1 MMDRFTDYGWMPM
14 MGIGLLGMI
23 LFWGLLIAGT
33 VFLIRWV
40 IGETVIKREDSA
52 LEILKKRYAR
62 GEINK
67 QEFDEH
73 GFLLGFGILERVE
86 LLQ

>member
-1 MMDRFTDYGWMPM
+1 MMDRFTNCGWMPM

-23 LFWGLLIAGT
+23 LFWGLLIAGA
-33 VFLIRWV
+33 VFLIRWFT
-40 IGETVIKREDSA
+40 GETVIKREDSA

-67 QEFDEH
+67 HEFDERKRDLM
-73 GFLLGFGILERVE
+73 G
-86 LLQ
+86 

>member
-1 MMDRFTDYGWMPM
+1 MDRFTNCGWMPM
-14 MGIGLLGMI
+14 MGIGLFGMI

-33 VFLIRWV
+33 VFLIRWI

-67 QEFDEH
+67 QEFDERKRD
-73 GFLLGFGILERVE
+73 LMR
-86 LLQ
+86 

>member
-1 MMDRFTDYGWMPM
+1 M
-14 MGIGLLGMI
+14 MGIGLFGMI

-33 VFLIRWV
+33 VFLIRWF

-67 QEFDEH
+67 QEFDERKRDLM
-73 GFLLGFGILERVE
+73 G
-86 LLQ
+86 

>member
-14 MGIGLLGMI
+14 MGIGLLGML

-33 VFLIRWV
+33 VFLIRWF

-67 QEFDEH
+67 QEFDERKRDLM
-73 GFLLGFGILERVE
+73 G
-86 LLQ
+86 

>member
-1 MMDRFTDYGWMPM
+1 MMDRFTDSGWMPM

-23 LFWGLLIAGT
+23 VFWGLLIAGT
-33 VFLIRWV
+33 VFLIRWFL
-40 IGETVIKREDSA
+40 GETVIKREDSA

-67 QEFDEH
+67 EEFDERKRDLM
-73 GFLLGFGILERVE
+73 G
-86 LLQ
+86 

>member
-67 QEFDEH
+67 QEFDERKKDLM
-73 GFLLGFGILERVE
+73 G
-86 LLQ
+86 

>member
-1 MMDRFTDYGWMPM
+1 M
-14 MGIGLLGMI
+14 MGIGLFGMI

-33 VFLIRWV
+33 VFLIRWFT
-40 IGETVIKREDSA
+40 GETVIKREDSA

-67 QEFDEH
+67 HEFDERKRDLM
-73 GFLLGFGILERVE
+73 G
-86 LLQ
+86 

>member
-1 MMDRFTDYGWMPM
+1 M
-14 MGIGLLGMI
+14 MGIGLFGMI

-33 VFLIRWV
+33 VFLIRWF

-67 QEFDEH
+67 QEFDERKRDVM
-73 GFLLGFGILERVE
+73 G
-86 LLQ
+86 

>member
-1 MMDRFTDYGWMPM
+1 M
-14 MGIGLLGMI
+14 MGIGLFGMI

-33 VFLIRWV
+33 VFLIRWF

-52 LEILKKRYAR
+52 LEVLKKRYAR

-67 QEFDEH
+67 QEFDERKRDLM
-73 GFLLGFGILERVE
+73 G
-86 LLQ
+86 

>member
-40 IGETVIKREDSA
+40 IGEIVIKREDSA

-67 QEFDEH
+67 QEFDERKKDLM
-73 GFLLGFGILERVE
+73 G
-86 LLQ
+86 

>member
-1 MMDRFTDYGWMPM
+1 MPM
-14 MGIGLLGMI
+14 MGIGLFGMI

-33 VFLIRWV
+33 VFLIRWF

-67 QEFDEH
+67 QEFDERKRDVM
-73 GFLLGFGILERVE
+73 G
-86 LLQ
+86 

>member
-1 MMDRFTDYGWMPM
+1 MDAHDGDWP
-14 MGIGLLGMI
+14 LGMI

-33 VFLIRWV
+33 VFLIRWF

-67 QEFDEH
+67 QEFDERKKDLM
-73 GFLLGFGILERVE
+73 G
-86 LLQ
+86 

>member
-1 MMDRFTDYGWMPM
+1 MMDRFTDYGWMPL

-33 VFLIRWV
+33 VFLIRWFV
-40 IGETVIKREDSA
+40 GETVIKREDSA

-67 QEFDEH
+67 QEFDERKRDLM
-73 GFLLGFGILERVE
+73 G
-86 LLQ
+86 

>member
-1 MMDRFTDYGWMPM
+1 M
-14 MGIGLLGMI
+14 MGIGLFGMI

-33 VFLIRWV
+33 VFLIRWF

-73 GFLLGFGILERVE
+73 KKDLMG
-86 LLQ
+86 

>member
-1 MMDRFTDYGWMPM
+1 M

-23 LFWGLLIAGT
+23 LFWGLLIGST
-33 VFLIRWV
+33 VFLIRWL

-67 QEFDEH
+67 QEFDERKRDLM
-73 GFLLGFGILERVE
+73 G
-86 LLQ
+86 

>member
-33 VFLIRWV
+33 VFLIRWF

-67 QEFDEH
+67 QEFDERKRDLM
-73 GFLLGFGILERVE
+73 G
-86 LLQ
+86 